1 VKASLIAN
9 EIRSCPEP
17 FFVSVLRVL
26 CSSLTV
32 VGSRIYVAAEPGHHA
47 LLVGQPESDFAQET
61 AGGYL
66 WSPKRSKNGAR
77 NPFYEFMR
85 EDAPGDLVLSFEG
98 THIRAIGVARSH
110 AYECPKPPEFGSAA
124 PNWSLIDWKVD
135 LGFQILANQ
144 VRPVDQ
150 MPNLRHLLPARYSP
164 LLANGR
170 GLQSVY
176 LTEVPSALMQA
187 IVQLIGGEARI
198 LLNAPPV
205 APDVTER
212 RADLAEWEEHLRQE
226 VEADATIG
234 DTEKTQIV
242 LARRGQG
249 IFKENVRKLE
259 KRCRITGVE
268 RLVHLRA
275 SHIRP
280 WRDSDNQARPDGENG
295 LLLTPSIDHLFDL
308 GFISFDD
315 KGRLL
320 ISPVAHTESLRRMG
334 IQTDASFSVG
344 GFSEGQRRHLDY
356 HRERVFLEARTH

>member
-1 VKASLIAN
+1 
-9 EIRSCPEP
+9 
-17 FFVSVLRVL
+17 
-26 CSSLTV
+26 LTV

-212 RADLAEWEEHLRQE
+212 RADLAEWEEHPRQE